1 MTDTAVA
8 PDAAEAADTN
18 DAAKA
23 PPLVVRFAGDSGDG
37 IQLAGYEFAK
47 STADAKSDFMTFP
60 DYPAEIRA
68 PIGTLF
74 GVSAFQIQFGADE
87 VLTPGDK
94 ADVLV
99 AFNPAALATNLQN
112 LKSGGVLIVD
122 DSSFDARG
130 LKKAKLETN
139 PLEDGALEGYQLIT
153 VDVVK
158 RTLEALD
165 HLGLGRKA
173 ATRAKNLWVLGLV
186 YWMFGRPVDTT
197 LDWLTSKFK
206 KTPEVAEANITALK
220 AGHAYGET
228 LEIAAFPNLDAPRV
242 ARHHKGKSRIISG
255 AQAMALG
262 LAAVA
267 ALGKRDIVYC
277 SYPITPASTLLHA
290 LARFEGGVRTFQ
302 AEDEIAAISAALGA
316 SFAGSL
322 GVTASSGPGLSL
334 KTEALGLG
342 IMVELPL
349 LVIDVQRGGPS
360 TGMPTKP
367 EQSDLAMAIHGR
379 HGEAPLPVL
388 APATPDD
395 CFWITIEAARI
406 AIETM
411 SPVII
416 LSDAY
421 LANAASDWELPD
433 VDAIDDIGWPPPA
446 PANGEEFQPFTRSP
460 ETLARPWVAP
470 GTPQH
475 AHRIGGIEKA
485 RGSGH
490 ISYDPAN
497 HQEMTRLRHEKIAK
511 VADRLPPAELDGGP
525 EDADI
530 LVIGWGSTHGA
541 ISQALREL
549 NAQGKRVAHVHLRH
563 LWPLPRG
570 LETLIKKFPR
580 VVTAE
585 LNSGQLC
592 SILRSEY
599 LAPVTCISQVSG
611 QPFPV
616 SDLKDQ
622 ITKRLEAPAS

>member
-1 MTDTAVA
+1 MNDTVTA
-8 PDAAEAADTN
+8 PDGPG
-18 DAAKA
+18 AAKV

-47 STADAKSDFMTFP
+47 STAEAKSDFMTFP

-68 PIGTLF
+68 PVGTLF
-74 GVSAFQIQFGADE
+74 GVSAFQVQFGADE

-99 AFNPAALATNLQN
+99 AFNPAALTTNLQN
-112 LKSGGVLIVD
+112 LKIGGVLIVD
-122 DSSFDARG
+122 ESNFDARG

-139 PLEDGALEGYQLIT
+139 PLEDGTLEGFQLIT
-153 VDVVK
+153 VDVIK

-165 HLGLGRKA
+165 HLDLGRKQ

-186 YWMFGRPVDTT
+186 YWMFGRPLDTT
-197 LDWLTSKFK
+197 HDWLNAKFK
-206 KTPEVAEANITALK
+206 GTPDAAKANITALK

-228 LEIAAFPNLDAPRV
+228 MEISAFPNLTAPRI
-242 ARHHKGKSRIISG
+242 AKSRKDKSRIISG

-267 ALGKRDIVYC
+267 ALSKRDIVYC

-290 LARFEGGVRTFQ
+290 LARLNGGVRTFQ
-302 AEDEIAAISAALGA
+302 AEDEIAAVTAALGA

-322 GVTASSGPGLSL
+322 GVTASSGPGMSL
-334 KTEALGLG
+334 KTEAIGLG
-342 IMVELPL
+342 VAVELPL

-367 EQSDLAMAIHGR
+367 EQSDLTMAIHGR
-379 HGEAPLPVL
+379 HGEAHLPVL

-395 CFWITIEAARI
+395 CFWIMLDAARI

-411 SPVII
+411 SPVIV
-416 LSDAY
+416 LTDAY
-421 LANAASDWELPD
+421 LANAASDWEVPD
-433 VDAIDDIGWPPPA
+433 VDALPGINWPEYQPD
-446 PANGEEFQPFTRSP
+446 GEEFQPFSRDSA
-460 ETLARPWVAP
+460 TLARPWVAP
-470 GTPQH
+470 GTPGL

-485 RGSGH
+485 SGSGH

-497 HQEMTRLRHEKIAK
+497 HEEMTRLRAEKINR
-511 VADRLPPAELDGGP
+511 VADRLPAIQLEAGAQDG
-525 EDADI
+525 DI
-530 LVIGWGSTHGA
+530 LIIGWGSTHGSIA
-541 ISQALREL
+541 QAVKEL
-549 NAQGKRVAHVHLRH
+549 NAEGKRVSHVHLRN

-570 LETLIKKFPR
+570 LDALIRCFPKA
-580 VVTAE
+580 VTAE
-585 LNSGQLC
+585 LNSGQLS

-599 LAPVTCISQVSG
+599 LAPVASISQVNG
-611 QPFPV
+611 KPFYV
-616 SDLKDQ
+616 SDLKVE
-622 ITKRLEAPAS
+622 ITRHLEAPLP

>member
-1 MTDTAVA
+1 MSDTAVA
-8 PDAAEAADTN
+8 SDATGAARQ
-18 DAAKA
+18 A
-23 PPLVVRFAGDSGDG
+23 PLVVRFAGDSGDG

-47 STADAKSDFMTFP
+47 STADVKSDFMTFP
-60 DYPAEIRA
+60 DFPAEIRA
-68 PIGTLF
+68 PVGTLF

-99 AFNPAALATNLQN
+99 AFNPAALVTNLQN

-130 LKKAKLETN
+130 LKKAKLENN
-139 PLEDGALEGYQLIT
+139 PLEDGTVDGLQVIT

-165 HLGLGRKA
+165 HLDLGRKA

-186 YWMFGRPVDTT
+186 YWMFGRPLTVTE
-197 LDWLTSKFK
+197 DWLTSKFK
-206 KTPEVAEANITALK
+206 KEPEVAEANITALK

-228 LEIAAFPNLDAPRV
+228 LEISAFPGLSAPRT
-242 ARHHKGKSRIISG
+242 AKHRKSPSRIISG

-302 AEDEIAAISAALGA
+302 AEDEIAAIAAALGA

-322 GVTASSGPGLSL
+322 GVTASSGPGMSL
-334 KTEALGLG
+334 KTEAMGLG
-342 IMVELPL
+342 IAVELPL

-367 EQSDLAMAIHGR
+367 EQSDLTMAIHGR

-395 CFWITIEAARI
+395 CFWIMIEAARI

-411 SPVII
+411 SPVIV

-421 LANAASDWELPD
+421 LTNAASDWELPD
-433 VDAIDDIGWPPPA
+433 IDSVKDIDWPELES
-446 PANGEEFQPFTRSP
+446 NGEEFQPFSRDS

-470 GTPQH
+470 GTPDH

-485 RGSGH
+485 QGSGH
-490 ISYDPAN
+490 ISYDPSN
-497 HQEMTRLRHEKIAK
+497 HQEMTKVRAEKIAK
-511 VADRLPPAELDGGP
+511 IADRLPPIELEGGP
-525 EDADI
+525 EDGDI
-530 LVIGWGSTHGA
+530 LVIGWGSTHGSIA
-541 ISQALREL
+541 QAVKEL
-549 NAQGKRVAHVHLRH
+549 NAEGKRVAHVHLRH

-570 LETLIKKFPR
+570 LDELIKRFPTA
-580 VVTAE
+580 VTAE
-585 LNSGQLC
+585 LNTGQLS

-599 LAPVTCISQVSG
+599 LAPLTCISQVNG
-611 QPFPV
+611 LPFYV
-616 SDLKDQ
+616 SDLKSE
-622 ITKRLEAPAS
+622 ITKRLEAPSS

>member
-1 MTDTAVA
+1 MSDTSTA
-8 PDAAEAADTN
+8 PDAPDAE
-18 DAAKA
+18 KA

-60 DYPAEIRA
+60 DFPAEIRA
-68 PIGTLF
+68 PVGTLF
-74 GVSAFQIQFGADE
+74 GVSAYQIQFGADE

-99 AFNPAALATNLQN
+99 AFNPAALTTNLQN

-130 LKKAKLETN
+130 LKKAGLTSN
-139 PLEDGALEGYQLIT
+139 PLEDKTLDEYQLIT

-158 RTLEALD
+158 RTREALE
-165 HLGLGRKA
+165 HLDVGRKQ

-186 YWMFGRPVDTT
+186 YWMFDRTIDTT
-197 LDWLTSKFK
+197 QDWLNKKFK
-206 KTPEVAEANITALK
+206 ETPDVAEANITALK
-220 AGHAYGET
+220 AGNAYGET
-228 LEIAAFPNLDAPRV
+228 MEISAFPNLAAPRI
-242 ARHHKGKSRIISG
+242 AKSQKGKSRIISG

-267 ALGKRDIVYC
+267 ALGKRDIIYC

-290 LARFEGGVRTFQ
+290 LARLEGGVRTFQ
-302 AEDEIAAISAALGA
+302 AEDEIAAISAAIGA

-342 IMVELPL
+342 IAVELPL

-367 EQSDLAMAIHGR
+367 EQSDLTMAIHGR

-388 APATPDD
+388 APATPDE
-395 CFWITIEAARI
+395 CFWIMIEAARI

-416 LSDAY
+416 LTDAY
-421 LANAASDWELPD
+421 LANAASNWEIPD
-433 VDAIDDIGWPPPA
+433 VDALSDINWPEHEP
-446 PANGEEFQPFTRSP
+446 GSEEFQPFSRNP
-460 ETLARPWVAP
+460 DTLARPWVAP
-470 GTPQH
+470 GTPGL
-475 AHRIGGIEKA
+475 AHRIGGLEKA
-485 RGSGH
+485 QGSGH

-497 HQEMTRLRHEKIAK
+497 HQEMTRLRADKISR
-511 VADRLPPAELDGGP
+511 VADRLPEIALEDGEQDG
-525 EDADI
+525 DI
-530 LVIGWGSTHGA
+530 LIIGWGSTHGS
-541 ISQALREL
+541 ITQAVKEL
-549 NAQGKRVAHVHLRH
+549 NAQGKRVSHVHLRH

-570 LETLIKKFPR
+570 LDTLLKRFPKA
-580 VVTAE
+580 VTAE
-585 LNSGQLC
+585 LNSGQLS

-599 LAPVTCISQVSG
+599 LAPVTCISQVNG
-611 QPFPV
+611 QPFYV
-616 SDLKDQ
+616 SDLKQ
-622 ITKRLEAPAS
+622 EITKRLEAPLP

>member
-1 MTDTAVA
+1 MNDTVIA
-8 PDAAEAADTN
+8 PEAPG
-18 DAAKA
+18 AAKA
-23 PPLVVRFAGDSGDG
+23 SPLVVRFAGDSGDG

-47 STADAKSDFMTFP
+47 STADAKSDFMTLP

-87 VLTPGDK
+87 VLTPGDR

-99 AFNPAALATNLQN
+99 AFNPAALVTNLQN
-112 LKSGGVLIVD
+112 LKTGGVLIVD
-122 DSSFDARG
+122 ESHFDARG

-139 PLEDGALEGYQLIT
+139 PLEDGMLDGVQVIT
-153 VDVVK
+153 VDVIK

-165 HLGLGRKA
+165 HLGLGRKPA
-173 ATRAKNLWVLGLV
+173 MRAKNFWVLGLV
-186 YWMFGRPVDTT
+186 YWMFGRPLDITR
-197 LDWLTSKFK
+197 DWLNTKFK

-228 LEIAAFPNLDAPRV
+228 MEIAAFPNLAAPRI
-242 ARHHKGKSRIISG
+242 AKHKRKSRIISG
-255 AQAMALG
+255 TQAMALG

-290 LARFEGGVRTFQ
+290 LTRFKGGVRTFQ
-302 AEDEIAAISAALGA
+302 AEDEIASISAALGA

-322 GVTASSGPGLSL
+322 GVTASSGPGLAL
-334 KTEALGLG
+334 KTEAMGLG
-342 IMVELPL
+342 VAVELPL

-367 EQSDLAMAIHGR
+367 EQSDLTMAIHGR

-395 CFWITIEAARI
+395 CFWIMIEAARI

-411 SPVII
+411 TPVII
-416 LSDAY
+416 LTDAY
-421 LANAASDWELPD
+421 LANAASDWQLPD
-433 VDAIDDIGWPPPA
+433 IDSVSDIDWPRLMPD
-446 PANGEEFQPFTRSP
+446 GEDFQPFSRDP
-460 ETLARPWVAP
+460 ETLARPWAVP
-470 GTPQH
+470 GTPGH
-475 AHRIGGIEKA
+475 AHRIGGLEKA
-485 RGSGH
+485 QGSGH

-497 HQEMTRLRHEKIAK
+497 HEEMTRLRAEKVLK
-511 VADRLPPAELDGGP
+511 VADRLPPIELEDGAREG
-525 EDADI
+525 DI
-530 LVIGWGSTHGA
+530 LIIGWGSTHGS
-541 ISQALREL
+541 ITQAVKEL
-549 NAQGKRVAHVHLRH
+549 NAEGKRVAHVHLRH

-570 LETLIKKFPR
+570 LDELIKRFPR
-580 VVTAE
+580 AVTAE
-585 LNSGQLC
+585 LNTGQLS

-599 LAPVTCISQVSG
+599 LAPLETISQVNG
-611 QPFPV
+611 QPFYV
-616 SDLKDQ
+616 SDLKSE
-622 ITKRLEAPAS
+622 ITKRLEVPLP

>member
-1 MTDTAVA
+1 MSETAVA
-8 PDAAEAADTN
+8 PDAAG
-18 DAAKA
+18 AAKA

-68 PIGTLF
+68 PIGSLF

-99 AFNPAALATNLQN
+99 AFNPAALITNLQN
-112 LKSGGVLIVD
+112 LKTGGVLIVD
-122 DSSFDARG
+122 DSHFDARG
-130 LKKAKLETN
+130 LKKAKLESN
-139 PLEDGALEGYQLIT
+139 PLEDGMLDGYQVIT

-158 RTLEALD
+158 RTIEALD
-165 HLGLGRKA
+165 DLDLGRKA

-186 YWMFGRPVDTT
+186 YWMFGRPLDVTK
-197 LDWLTSKFK
+197 DWLTSKFK
-206 KTPEVAEANITALK
+206 KEPEVAQANITALK

-228 LEIAAFPNLDAPRV
+228 LEISAFPNLSAPRV
-242 ARHHKGKSRIISG
+242 ARHHTGKARIISG

-334 KTEALGLG
+334 KTEAMGLG
-342 IMVELPL
+342 ISVELPL

-367 EQSDLAMAIHGR
+367 EQSDLTMAIHGR

-388 APATPDD
+388 APATPDE
-395 CFWITIEAARI
+395 CFWIMIEAARI

-416 LSDAY
+416 LTDAY

-433 VDAIDDIGWPPPA
+433 IDGLEDIDWPA
-446 PANGEEFQPFTRSP
+446 VTTNGEDFQPFTRDP

-485 RGSGH
+485 QGSGH
-490 ISYDPAN
+490 ISYDPSN
-497 HQEMTRLRHEKIAK
+497 HQEMTRARAEKVSK
-511 VADRLPPAELDGGP
+511 VADRLPPIELEDGP
-525 EDADI
+525 EDGDI
-530 LVIGWGSTHGA
+530 LVIGWGSTHGSIA
-541 ISQALREL
+541 QTVKEL
-549 NAQGKRVAHVHLRH
+549 NAEGKRVSHVHLRH

-570 LETLIKKFPR
+570 LEDLIKRFPK

-585 LNSGQLC
+585 LNTGQLS

-599 LAPVTCISQVSG
+599 LAPVTCISQVNG
-611 QPFPV
+611 QPFYV
-616 SDLKDQ
+616 SDLKDE
-622 ITKRLEAPAS
+622 ITKRLEAPSS